1 MRISMSVERLRVWLL
16 VGAALL
22 VAVIAAFLGYAH
34 YRAHRFL
41 TELPAKLGIDITRET
56 NGFTYSQSGGP
67 NGKTLYTI
75 HAAKA
80 IQHKDGKYTLHDVG
94 IVVYGHDSNR
104 ADRIY
109 GSEFEYD
116 LKNQVIRAV
125 GEVRI
130 DLQAPAP
137 ASAKDKRAYAA
148 GGESTGTEPVGGQ
161 PGKYARIIHVKTSG
175 LVFMQKLG
183 IAATDK
189 EIEFESGGITGNAVG
204 ADYDSDTGVMVLHS
218 SVRVVGLQQGQPATL
233 TATRAELDRPAKLL
247 VLTQAKYV
255 LVGGAKA
262 GVGQTVEAQ
271 RMVVHLREDGSAERM
286 DAEGAVT
293 LTDGDGGR
301 VVAPRGNVLLDA
313 QSKPQSAVLSGGLH
327 YVADESL
334 RQAQGEATEGRASFD
349 KAGRLQHMVLT
360 GAVKLHERVR
370 AADAANALWS
380 ERDLG
385 GGVVELALVSDK
397 AGKAQLQDAK
407 ASGDARLKVVSPSA
421 KSGHATTTSSD
432 LAGDVLTAHFVP
444 VDGVQRIS
452 VVNGAG
458 HTSLRQVNA
467 EGVVNTSSGDGL
479 EVHFKPA
486 VGHAGGATDE
496 ISSAVQEGNVTMTQ
510 TPVKKPG
517 DASAPQE
524 EKATAARAVYD
535 GGTQKLTLTGNVQMA
550 DAGSI
555 LWADR
560 VALQQQTGDAE
571 ADGTV
576 KASYQLSGKESE
588 PVHVLAV
595 RGVFKHDAGLAMFYG
610 GAGKPAR
617 LWQGASQVEAPVIQ
631 FDQKKKELVAHG
643 AVQGDAMAVHTVL
656 VSAGNA
662 KAGAKPGAAKT
673 EVVRVASRELNY
685 SDANRQAEFN
695 GGVQVE
701 SADGR
706 MRGQDAVVYLQ
717 AAQKTGAGDANVKKT
732 ASAHALASAPSGF
745 MGGGVERIVAT
756 GHIQIDQ
763 PGRRAT
769 GERAVY
775 TASDGMFVMTGTAAV
790 LPQLVDDIQGTVT
803 GTSLR
808 FHTGD
813 ESVMVSNGVSGG
825 VEGKQRV
832 RTETRVKK
840 DR

>member
-41 TELPAKLGIDITRET
+41 TELPAKLGIDVTRET
-56 NGFTYSQSGGP
+56 NAFTYSQSGGP
-67 NGKTLYTI
+67 HGKTLYTI

-94 IVVYGHDSNR
+94 IVVYGNDSSR

-116 LKNQVIRAV
+116 PKNQVIQAA

-137 ASAKDKRAYAA
+137 ASAQDKRAYAA
-148 GGESTGTEPVGGQ
+148 GGEPVATQ
-161 PGKYARIIHVKTSG
+161 QVTKDARIIHIKTSG

-183 IAATDK
+183 VAATDK
-189 EIEFESGGITGNAVG
+189 EIEFESGGITGHAMG

-218 SVRVVGLQQGQPATL
+218 AVKVVGLQQGQPATL
-233 TATRAELDRPAKLL
+233 TATRAELNRPQKQLL
-247 VLTQAKYV
+247 LTQAKYL

-262 GVGQTVEAQ
+262 RAGQTVEAQ
-271 RMVVHLREDGSAERM
+271 RMVIHLREDGSAERM
-286 DAEGAVT
+286 EAEGAVT

-301 VVAPRGNVLLDA
+301 VVAPRGNVLLNA
-313 QSKPQSAVLSGGLH
+313 QSKPQTAVLSGGLR
-327 YVADESL
+327 YVADEPL
-334 RQAQGEATEGRASFD
+334 RQAQGEAAEGKASFD
-349 KAGRLQHMVLT
+349 KAGRLQHVLLT
-360 GAVKLHERVR
+360 GAVKLHEKVR
-370 AADAANALWS
+370 ASDASALWS

-385 GGVVELALVSDK
+385 AGAVELALVSDK
-397 AGKAQLQDAK
+397 AGKTQLQDAK
-407 ASGDARLKVVSPSA
+407 ANGDARLKVSSPTG
-421 KSGHATTTSSD
+421 KPGHVTMTSSD
-432 LAGDVLTAHFVP
+432 LVGDVLTAHFVP
-444 VDGVQRIS
+444 VDGVRRVS

-458 HTSLRQVNA
+458 HTFLRQVNA
-467 EGVVNTSSGDGL
+467 KGVVTTSSGDSL
-479 EVHFKPA
+479 EVHFKPT

-496 ISSAVQEGNVTMTQ
+496 ISSAVQEGNVAMTQ
-510 TPVKKPG
+510 TPVSKPG
-517 DASAPQE
+517 DASASQPQ
-524 EKATAARAVYD
+524 KATAARAVYD
-535 GGTQKLTLTGNVQMA
+535 GASQKLTLTGDVQLTE
-550 DAGSI
+550 AGSV

-560 VALQQQTGDAE
+560 VVLEQQTGNAE
-571 ADGTV
+571 ADGAV

-588 PVHVLAV
+588 PVHVLAA
-595 RGVFKHDAGLAMFYG
+595 RGVFTHDAGLAMFYG
-610 GAGKPAR
+610 AEGRPVR
-617 LWQGASQVEAPVIQ
+617 LWQGSSQVEAPVIQ
-631 FDQKKKELVAHG
+631 FDQKKKDLVAHG
-643 AVQGDAMAVHTVL
+643 GGAGDAMVVHTVL
-656 VSAGNA
+656 VSAQNA
-662 KAGAKPGAAKT
+662 KVGAKPGAGKT
-673 EVVRVASRELNY
+673 EVVRVASRELTY
-685 SDANRQAEFN
+685 SDATRQAEFS

-701 SADGR
+701 SVDGR
-706 MRGQDAVVYLQ
+706 MRGQDAVVFLQ
-717 AAQKTGAGDANVKKT
+717 AAQKPGSSNAIAKK
-732 ASAHALASAPSGF
+732 AAPAHALAGTSGF

-756 GHIQIDQ
+756 GHIRIDQ

-775 TASDGMFVMTGTAAV
+775 TASDGMFVMTGTAATP
-790 LPQLVDDIQGTVT
+790 PQLVDDIQGTVT

-813 ESVMVSNGVSGG
+813 ESVMVSNGVSSG

>member
-1 MRISMSVERLRVWLL
+1 M
-16 VGAALL
+16 GAALL

-34 YRAHRFL
+34 YRTHRFL
-41 TELPAKLGIDITRET
+41 TELPARLGIDVTRET
-56 NGFTYSQSGGP
+56 NGFTYSHSGGP
-67 NGKTLYTI
+67 HGKTLYTI

-94 IVVYGHDSNR
+94 IVVYGNDSNR

-137 ASAKDKRAYAA
+137 ASAQGKRAYAA
-148 GGESTGTEPVGGQ
+148 GGDPVATQQGV
-161 PGKYARIIHVKTSG
+161 KDARVIHVRTSG

-183 IAATDK
+183 VAATDQ
-189 EIEFESGGITGNAVG
+189 EIEFESGGITGHAVG

-218 SVRVVGLQQGQPATL
+218 AVKVVGLQRGQPATL
-233 TATRAELDRPAKLL
+233 TATRAELNRREKQL

-262 GVGQTVEAQ
+262 GAGQTAEAQ
-271 RMVVHLREDGSAERM
+271 RMIIHLREDGSAERM
-286 DAEGAVT
+286 EAQGAVT
-293 LTDGDGGR
+293 LTDGDGGK
-301 VVAPRGNVLLDA
+301 VVAPRGDVLLNA
-313 QSKPQSAVLSGGLH
+313 ESRPQSAVLSGGLR
-327 YVADESL
+327 YVADEPL
-334 RQAQGEATEGRASFD
+334 RQSQGEAAEGNASFD
-349 KAGRLQHMVLT
+349 KAGRLQHLLLT
-360 GAVKLHERVR
+360 GAVKLHEKVR
-370 AADAANALWS
+370 ASDASALWS

-385 GGVVELALVSDK
+385 AGRVELALISDK
-397 AGKAQLQDAK
+397 AGKSQLQDAK
-407 ASGDARLKVVSPSA
+407 ANGDARLKVSSPTG
-421 KSGHATTTSSD
+421 KPGHVTMTSSD

-444 VDGVQRIS
+444 VDGVRRIS

-458 HTSLRQVNA
+458 HTFLRQVNA
-467 EGVVNTSSGDGL
+467 KGVVTTSSGDGL
-479 EVHFKPA
+479 EVHFKPT
-486 VGHAGGATDE
+486 VGRAGGAADE

-517 DASAPQE
+517 DANAPQQQ
-524 EKATAARAVYD
+524 KATAARAVYD
-535 GGTQKLTLTGNVQMA
+535 GGTQKLTLTGNVQLA
-550 DAGSI
+550 DAGSM
-555 LWADR
+555 LWSDR
-560 VALQQQTGDAE
+560 VVLEQQTGDAE
-571 ADGTV
+571 ADGAV

-588 PVHVLAV
+588 PVHVLAA
-595 RGVFKHDAGLAMFYG
+595 RGVFTHDAGMAMFYG
-610 GAGKPAR
+610 GADKPVR
-617 LWQGASQVEAPVIQ
+617 LWQGSSQVEAPVIQ

-643 AVQGDAMAVHTVL
+643 TGSGDAMVVHTVL
-656 VSAGNA
+656 VSAANA
-662 KAGAKPGAAKT
+662 KAGAARPGAGKT
-673 EVVRVASRELNY
+673 EVVRVASRELTY
-685 SDANRQAEFN
+685 SDATRQAEFS

-701 SADGR
+701 SVDGR
-706 MRGQDAVVYLQ
+706 MRGEDAVVYLQ
-717 AAQKTGAGDANVKKT
+717 AAQKPGAGNAGTKK
-732 ASAHALASAPSGF
+732 AAPALAGPSGF
-745 MGGGVERIVAT
+745 MGGGIERIVAT
-756 GHIQIDQ
+756 GHIRIDQ

-790 LPQLVDDIQGTVT
+790 PPQLVDDLQGTVT

-808 FHTGD
+808 FHAGD
-813 ESVMVSNGVSGG
+813 ESVMVSNGVSSG
-825 VEGKQRV
+825 VEGKPRV